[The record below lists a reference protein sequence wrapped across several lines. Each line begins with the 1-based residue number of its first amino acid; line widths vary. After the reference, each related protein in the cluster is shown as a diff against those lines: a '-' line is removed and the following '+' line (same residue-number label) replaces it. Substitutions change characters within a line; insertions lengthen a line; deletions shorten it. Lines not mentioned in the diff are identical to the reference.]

1 MDTSTTTHLII
12 GLLDTQR
19 YALRLA
25 VVERIV
31 RAVAVTPLPRAP
43 EIVHGVVD
51 VEGVVMP
58 VVNLR
63 KRLGLPEKSI
73 TPEDRFIVARTQR
86 RPVILVLDTVQAI
99 VELPTEQI
107 MTADQILPQA
117 RYLVGVVKF
126 PDGMIFIHD
135 LDQFL
140 SLEEEHA
147 LSQALVNA

>member
-43 EIVHGVVD
+43 EIIHGVVD
-51 VEGVVMP
+51 VEGVVIP

-63 KRLGLPEKSI
+63 KRLGLPEKPI
-73 TPEDRFIVARTQR
+73 TPEDRFIMARTQR

-99 VELPTEQI
+99 LEVPTEQI
-107 MTADQILPQA
+107 MTADQILPHA
-117 RYLVGVVKF
+117 RHLDGVVKF

-135 LDQFL
+135 LEQFL
-140 SLEEEHA
+140 SLDEEHA

>member
-1 MDTSTTTHLII
+1 METTTTTHLII

-51 VEGVVMP
+51 VEGVVIP
-58 VVNLR
+58 VMNIR
-63 KRLGLPEKSI
+63 RRLGLPEKPIS
-73 TPEDRFIVARTQR
+73 PGDRFIVARTQS

-99 VELPTEQI
+99 LEIPTEQI
-107 MTADQILPQA
+107 MTAEQILPHS
-117 RYLVGVVKF
+117 RYLEGVVKF
-126 PDGMIFIHD
+126 SDGMIFIQD

-140 SLEEEHA
+140 SLDEEKT
-147 LSQALVNA
+147 LSQALMSA